1 MLPALPLDMF
11 RIGIALVIGFV
22 TSAFAGEGQD
32 PASIPANVQFN
43 RDVRPIMANTCFK
56 CHGPDI
62 KANKADLRLDLPEK
76 ATAQRTDKQGRASTP
91 IVPGHPELSEVWRR
105 VSSEDA
111 AVAMPPPDSLHLLS
125 ARDKEI
131 LRRWIVQGAKYEP
144 HWAYIVPSRPEV
156 PRVHGPQP
164 NPIDAF
170 VLKELEE
177 RGITPSPEADR
188 RTLIRRVTLD
198 LTGLP
203 PTPAETEAFVADS
216 DPDAYLHLVDRL
228 LSSPHYGER
237 MAVGWLDLARFADTV
252 GFHGDQM
259 LNDFPY
265 RDYVIDSFN
274 RNVPFDQFTR
284 EQIAGDLLPGATD
297 RQKVASGFNR
307 LNMVTREGGAQPKE
321 MLAKYAADRVRTV
334 STVWLGSTM
343 GCCECHDHKYD
354 PFKARDF
361 YAMAAYFAD
370 IKQWGVY
377 ADYTYTPE
385 PELSGFTND
394 FPFPPEIEVESAY
407 LKARL
412 GRLTARNRDRIE
424 SVARSVLA
432 SPEQRA
438 AMQTWIAAIAPAVAA
453 DPGGWSTL
461 SPIEGKAMHQGPES
475 SVNGASLVR
484 ILPDRSARL
493 EFAKDPNI
501 YRSGD
506 GAVITLAALPGPV
519 AKVRLEALPDP
530 LFDGRVTS
538 NNAGG
543 FFARTET
550 FVVTLELA
558 LRRAGSDKAE
568 PLTLSE
574 AFADQR
580 TNTYTNGHVQTS
592 VLFEWRSAPE
602 LAHERQSAEF
612 ILERPLE
619 LKEGDAIVATVKSE
633 EVGRVRFSTSPLGA
647 NLTRLVSAQAAAAAL
662 LAKEP
667 TAEESLVAAEE
678 FFRGTA
684 ADHWGDFWNLHADAL
699 QIAECRGGRAYSVV
713 TESRTPRTTRVL
725 HRGDWQ
731 DETGEVVLPAVP
743 AFLSGGGASPS
754 QARQTRLDLANW
766 IVSRQNPLTARAFMN
781 RLWKQFFGTG
791 LSAVVDDLGIQ
802 GEYPS
807 HPELL
812 DFIAVDFMERG
823 WDVKAAV
830 RQIVT
835 SATYRQSSRYRPELA
850 EIDPN
855 NRLLARQTPRRLEAE
870 FVRDNALSAA
880 GLINLDIGGPS
891 VFPYQPEGYYA
902 ALQFPDR
909 DYIPDKDERQ
919 YRRGVYMHWQRTFL
933 HPMLA
938 NFDAPSR
945 EECTA
950 SRIVSSTP
958 QQALTILN
966 DPTFVEAARALAE
979 ESLAGQPDAPFGA
992 GLDAAYRRLLSRPP
1006 EDRERLSLE
1015 RFFTAQLDYYRGH
1028 PDEAK
1033 KLIAIGYHPASPGLD
1048 PTRLAAWTSVARVM
1062 LNLNETIVRY

>member
-1 MLPALPLDMF
+1 MF
-11 RIGIALVIGFV
+11 RLSTALVIGMV
-22 TSAFAGEGQD
+22 TPSFGSEA
-32 PASIPANVQFN
+32 PAEAPVPAVIRFN
-43 RDVRPIMANTCFK
+43 RDVRPVMANTCFK

-62 KANKADLRLDLPEK
+62 KANKADLRLDLPED
-76 ATAQRTDKQGRASTP
+76 AVRPRTDKQGRVSTP
-91 IVPGHPELSEVWRR
+91 IVPGRPELSEVWRR
-105 VSSEDA
+105 VSSTDA

-131 LRRWIVQGAKYEP
+131 VRRWISQGAKYEP
-144 HWAYIVPSRPEV
+144 HWAYIPPVRPEAPKV
-156 PRVHGPQP
+156 RGPLN

-170 VLKELEE
+170 ILRELED
-177 RGITPSPEADR
+177 RGIAPSPEADR

-203 PTPAETEAFVADS
+203 PSVEETEAFVADRA
-216 DPDAYLHLVDRL
+216 PDAYNRLVDRL
-228 LSSPHYGER
+228 LASPHFGER

-259 LNDFPY
+259 LNNFPF

-284 EQIAGDLLPGATD
+284 EQLAGDLLPGSTD

-307 LNMVTREGGAQPKE
+307 LNMVTREGGAQAKE

-377 ADYTYTPE
+377 TDYTYTPE
-385 PELSGFTND
+385 PELKGFTND
-394 FPFPPEIEVESAY
+394 FPFPPEIEVESPY
-407 LKARL
+407 LKERLARL
-412 GRLTARNRDRIE
+412 KGRNLARME
-424 SVARSVLA
+424 SVAKAVLA
-432 SPEQRA
+432 DPDLSLSLRKWKAQV
-438 AMQTWIAAIAPAVAA
+438 APALAA
-453 DPGGWSTL
+453 DPGAWTVLRPLEARTWRQGGEPMANPAST
-461 SPIEGKAMHQGPES
+461 
-475 SVNGASLVR
+475 VR

-493 EFAKDPNI
+493 EFAKDSNI
-501 YRSGD
+501 YRTGD
-506 GAVITLAALPGPV
+506 GAMVTLAAAPGPV
-519 AKVRLEALPDP
+519 AKVRIEALPDP
-530 LFDGRVTS
+530 VFDGRVTN

-558 LRRAGSDKAE
+558 LRRAGADKAE
-568 PLTLSE
+568 PLRLSE

-580 TNTYTNGHVQTS
+580 TNTYTNGRVQTS

-602 LAHERQSAEF
+602 LVGERQSAEF
-612 ILERPLE
+612 ILEKPMVLN
-619 LKEGDAIVATVKSE
+619 EGDSIVATVKSE

-647 NLTRLVSAQAAAAAL
+647 TMLRRYPQDQVAAAFQ
-662 LAKEP
+662 AKEP
-667 TAEESLVAAEE
+667 TAGQTMILAEE
-678 FFRGTA
+678 FFRGTGA
-684 ADHWGDFWNLHADAL
+684 EHWGDFWEMHADGL
-699 QIAECRGGRAYSVV
+699 QIAECRGGRAFSVV
-713 TESRTPRTTRVL
+713 TEARAPLTTRVL

-731 DETGEVVLPAVP
+731 DESGEVVLPAAP
-743 AFLSGGGASPS
+743 AFLPGGGCAPGA
-754 QARQTRLDLANW
+754 ARKTRLDLANW
-766 IVSRQNPLTARAFMN
+766 IVSRENPLTARAFVN
-781 RLWKQFFGTG
+781 RLWRQFFGTG
-791 LSAVVDDLGIQ
+791 LSAVVDDLGVQ

-812 DFIAVDFMERG
+812 DWLAVDFMDRG

-830 RQIVT
+830 RSIVT
-835 SATYRQSSRYRPELA
+835 SATYKQSSRYRPELA

-855 NRLLARQTPRRLEAE
+855 NRLLARQSPRRLEAE
-870 FVRDNALSAA
+870 FVRDNALAAA

-909 DYIPDKDERQ
+909 DYITDKDERQ
-919 YRRGVYMHWQRTFL
+919 YRRGVYMHWQRTFM

-950 SRIVSSTP
+950 ARNISSTP
-958 QQALTILN
+958 QQALTLLN
-966 DPTFVEAARALAE
+966 DPTFVEAARVLAE
-979 ESLAGQPDAPFGA
+979 ESIASRPGADFGA
-992 GLDAAYRRLLSRPP
+992 TLDTAYRRLLARPP
-1006 EDRERLSLE
+1006 EDRERQSLE
-1015 RFFTAQLDYYRGH
+1015 KLFETQVAYYGAH
-1028 PDEAK
+1028 PDDAK
-1033 KLIAIGYHPASPGLD
+1033 KLIAVGYHAAPPSVDPA
-1048 PTRLAAWTSVARVM
+1048 RLAAWTSVTRVL